1 MIQLTQEEIQTLT
14 KFKEDKT
21 KISYELGVLE
31 SEIIFFQ
38 NQKEKVK
45 EKFLKLTE
53 EEEQIGKELFAKY
66 GDGTIDLEQ
75 GIFSPIK

>member
-1 MIQLTQEEIQTLT
+1 MKQLTQEEIQTLT

-31 SEIIFFQ
+31 SEIIFLQ

-53 EEEQIGKELFAKY
+53 EEEQIGKELFTKY
-66 GDGTIDLEQ
+66 GDGTIDLVQ
-75 GIFSPIK
+75 GMFFPVK

>member
-21 KISYELGVLE
+21 NISYELGVLE
-31 SEIIFFQ
+31 SEIIFLQ

-45 EKFLKLTE
+45 ESEREKDKDKNRIRNRLQAARDEKHF
-53 EEEQIGKELFAKY
+53 
-66 GDGTIDLEQ
+66 IDDL
-75 GIFSPIK
+75 

>member
-1 MIQLTQEEIQTLT
+1 MMQLTQEEIQTLT

-31 SEIIFFQ
+31 SEIIFLQ
-38 NQKEKVK
+38 KQKEKIK
-45 EKFLKLTE
+45 EKFLNLTE

-66 GDGTIDLEQ
+66 GDGTIDLVQ
-75 GIFSPIK
+75 GIFSPVK